1 MDVEPPSQDVS
12 TNEEP
17 PIESDTLL
25 ESQAA
30 AREGGNSRQR
40 LLISALPALLL
51 CTFLIRFDGSF
62 VIGNYSRRIALDLH
76 DFKNARWLVL
86 GFLVTESACGP
97 LYGHAAQVYGHRNAI
112 LFAATAMCIGLFLCS
127 VSYRLWQV
135 SLARVVVGTGT
146 AGVELLVV
154 IIINDFVQ
162 LYELP
167 LWTSLTTF
175 FGTIGLML
183 GGPLGAVLADHLGF
197 RSTFGIESSFMAIA
211 LVFVYLTLKLPESRP
226 NTSNRSAK
234 KIEYLSSSLLLL
246 SVAVPLFALNL
257 GGEVFK
263 WGHPV
268 VITMFCLSPFLVAL
282 FYYADTRLA
291 STPIVPKRF
300 VQDRNIAIALA
311 CTLPMKFVFDQLRF
325 SFGTYLQAR
334 SFGKDSS
341 FDDWALTCV
350 YLGRALGT
358 IGCGLLIKRYRRFKP
373 YLKAVIIVD
382 LIIYFCF
389 ALGVMQKPKFAPI
402 LAFIGAT
409 EGFAEGLWLVAI
421 LSLVDAEDQPLLYAF
436 FGLSQA
442 VSGDL
447 GIAISL
453 AAEGTLVR
461 SKLHAKLSG
470 YANAEEIIRKSLEDL
485 NYIKELPVKVQT
497 IVLNALIS
505 STEIAFA
512 ISFLVLMI
520 SLFFSFYIKEMPRAA
535 KGVSYI
541 A

>member
-1 MDVEPPSQDVS
+1 MACAGLS
-12 TNEEP
+12 
-17 PIESDTLL
+17 
-25 ESQAA
+25 
-30 AREGGNSRQR
+30 G
-40 LLISALPALLL
+40 
-51 CTFLIRFDGSF
+51 DGVCLWS
-62 VIGNYSRRIALDLH
+62 L
-76 DFKNARWLVL
+76 
-86 GFLVTESACGP
+86 
-97 LYGHAAQVYGHRNAI
+97 AQVYGHRNAI
-112 LFAATAMCIGLFLCS
+112 LFAATAMCIGLFLCQS
-127 VSYRLWQV
+127 THTPR
-135 SLARVVVGTGT
+135 
-146 AGVELLVV
+146 
-154 IIINDFVQ
+154 
-162 LYELP
+162 
-167 LWTSLTTF
+167 
-175 FGTIGLML
+175 
-183 GGPLGAVLADHLGF
+183 
-197 RSTFGIESSFMAIA
+197 TFGIESSFMAIA

-358 IGCGLLIKRYRRFKP
+358 IGY
-373 YLKAVIIVD
+373 
-382 LIIYFCF
+382 
-389 ALGVMQKPKFAPI
+389 
-402 LAFIGAT
+402 
-409 EGFAEGLWLVAI
+409 
-421 LSLVDAEDQPLLYAF
+421 QPLLYAF

-453 AAEGTLVR
+453 AAEDTLPR
-461 SKLHAKLSG
+461 GSELH
-470 YANAEEIIRKSLEDL
+470 
-485 NYIKELPVKVQT
+485 Q
-497 IVLNALIS
+497 
-505 STEIAFA
+505 
-512 ISFLVLMI
+512 
-520 SLFFSFYIKEMPRAA
+520 RAA
-535 KGVSYI
+535 CQSPDHSSKRLNIIDRDCVRDILLG
-541 A
+541 AHDHLAK